1 MSDMNPSPAPAGPAS
16 SPPPESQSALP
27 PEPQSA
33 LPPEFRFLKRL
44 VTLLAG
50 TMILG
55 LITLIALLVIRLPGI
70 RAPEPAPALPAVT
83 LPATVTLPAGT
94 RAEAVTFG
102 PGWIAVVT
110 DRQEILILD
119 AASGA
124 VRQRI
129 AILPAAP

>member
-1 MSDMNPSPAPAGPAS
+1 
-16 SPPPESQSALP
+16 
-27 PEPQSA
+27 
-33 LPPEFRFLKRL
+33 
-44 VTLLAG
+44 
-50 TMILG
+50 MILG
-55 LITLIALLVIRLPGI
+55 LITLIALLVIRLPGG
-70 RAPEPAPALPAVT
+70 RAPKPAPA

-124 VRQRI
+124 LRQRI
-129 AILPAAP
+129 AILPATP

>member
-16 SPPPESQSALP
+16 SPPSEPKPALP
-27 PEPQSA
+27 PEPKSA

-70 RAPEPAPALPAVT
+70 RAPEPAPASAPA

>member
-1 MSDMNPSPAPAGPAS
+1 MSDMNPSPAPPGPATE
-16 SPPPESQSALP
+16 PQPALP
-27 PEPQSA
+27 PEPQPA
-33 LPPEFRFLKRL
+33 LPRELRFLKRL

-55 LITLIALLVIRLPGI
+55 LITLIALLVIRLPGG
-70 RAPEPAPALPAVT
+70 RAPKPAPA

-124 VRQRI
+124 LRQRI
-129 AILPAAP
+129 AILPATP